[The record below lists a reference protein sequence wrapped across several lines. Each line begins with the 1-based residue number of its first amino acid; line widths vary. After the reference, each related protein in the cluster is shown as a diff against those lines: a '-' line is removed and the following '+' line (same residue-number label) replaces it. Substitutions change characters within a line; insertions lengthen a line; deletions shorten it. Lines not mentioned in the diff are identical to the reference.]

1 MLPPLITRPRR
12 AKPHRDKERGATM
25 AIVALAIVSI
35 IAMAALSIDVGTL
48 YEASTEAQRSADA
61 AALAAARVLSLS
73 GLTGDPQNSSGQW
86 SSACTLATQTAQ
98 DVANLNTVAGQ
109 PPSGIAT
116 TFLSSDAG
124 SQTPS
129 SCSSPG
135 AFGVNPM
142 VTVKV
147 TQKNIPAF
155 FARIFGLLK
164 GYNPT
169 TISASATAEAFNS
182 SASENLP
189 NGTLVPVQ
197 PRCVKPWIV
206 PNLDPGNSSGKNP
219 FVAVSDGAIQNP
231 GIQVSGSGTGVIGEL
246 LTLSADCT
254 PTGNCN
260 GQGTGFNNPPTASG
274 SLQYL
279 PGQVLGTPVA
289 VPSCANSDLYQQAI
303 AGCDQTTQYQC
314 GISSTAAANPNMV
327 NLNEN
332 PIFPGTNGD
341 TYTAAQC
348 LTNQSSG
355 GTGDSISTAVY
366 PYQITAGSGNPL
378 NASGTVIT
386 SSNSIVSL
394 PIYTT
399 GAGASNN
406 SVMLVP
412 NGNNMAPVNIVGF
425 LQVFIQQVNSDGSL
439 LVYVLNV
446 SGCGNGS
453 AGVPLALTPLDGTSP
468 VPIRLVTPPSP

>member
-1 MLPPLITRPRR
+1 
-12 AKPHRDKERGATM
+12 M

-98 DVANLNTVAGQ
+98 DVANLNTV
-109 PPSGIAT
+109 SRAT
-116 TFLSSDAG
+116 AKWHSHDLPLQRCG

-189 NGTLVPVQ
+189 NGT
-197 PRCVKPWIV
+197 
-206 PNLDPGNSSGKNP
+206 SS
-219 FVAVSDGAIQNP
+219 
-231 GIQVSGSGTGVIGEL
+231 
-246 LTLSADCT
+246 
-254 PTGNCN
+254 
-260 GQGTGFNNPPTASG
+260 
-274 SLQYL
+274 
-279 PGQVLGTPVA
+279 
-289 VPSCANSDLYQQAI
+289 PSSH
-303 AGCDQTTQYQC
+303 
-314 GISSTAAANPNMV
+314 AA
-327 NLNEN
+327 
-332 PIFPGTNGD
+332 
-341 TYTAAQC
+341 
-348 LTNQSSG
+348 
-355 GTGDSISTAVY
+355 
-366 PYQITAGSGNPL
+366 
-378 NASGTVIT
+378 
-386 SSNSIVSL
+386 
-394 PIYTT
+394 
-399 GAGASNN
+399 
-406 SVMLVP
+406 
-412 NGNNMAPVNIVGF
+412 
-425 LQVFIQQVNSDGSL
+425 
-439 LVYVLNV
+439 
-446 SGCGNGS
+446 
-453 AGVPLALTPLDGTSP
+453 
-468 VPIRLVTPPSP
+468 